1 MAPTPRQGSRT
12 GLVLAVMG
20 ALMQFGPLIALA
32 GTVRGMI
39 QAFQSMGSSGIGDP
53 SGLAKCIG
61 EVLISVI
68 AGALVS
74 FVGIAL
80 MVIGLVVYQCRQR
93 WLVRLLVGVG
103 VFWLMVVPAVVF
115 VANLKSTPKSE
126 PAAQMRP

>member
-39 QAFQSMGSSGIGDP
+39 QAFQSMGSS
-53 SGLAKCIG
+53 
-61 EVLISVI
+61 
-68 AGALVS
+68 
-74 FVGIAL
+74 L

>member
-1 MAPTPRQGSRT
+1 MSTVSEAMAPTPRQGSRT
-12 GLVLAVMG
+12 GLVLVLAVMG
-20 ALMQFGPLIALA
+20 ALMQFGPLITLA

-61 EVLISVI
+61 EVLSSVI

-80 MVIGLVVYQCRQR
+80 MVIGLVVSQCRER
-93 WLVRLLVGVG
+93 WLV
-103 VFWLMVVPAVVF
+103 VVPGAVV
-115 VANLKSTPKSE
+115 VARV
-126 PAAQMRP
+126 QGR